1 MQCLSRAD
9 LQTVADGEGTEPQRV
24 HAGKCERCRALVDE
38 LRRDAARLAAVINS
52 GGEMSA
58 QASARI
64 RQSIAS
70 PTTRRGATTLRAT
83 SSAAG
88 WRRPAVV
95 SALATAAA
103 IAFVVFGVLPRAGAP
118 TTLSASEVLGRSLQ
132 TMSNTNGIEL
142 LDYEVVAEGIAE
154 GAWRIEHVIDHD
166 LPTRY
171 RISTYLSDGTLHS
184 ALSQDP
190 RRGRRS
196 QLVRV
201 DQRNYI
207 VNVESVQTPV
217 LSLPQMGQAL
227 VETAVTMM
235 QATSDQHL
243 TIIEGPSGRQYVV
256 EMPPVTP
263 SRASATLELYR
274 ARAVVSDGDFRIQA
288 FEAAG
293 ALLRQPFTVSFKLRR
308 QTVRAAADVA
318 PAEFEIPHGPDDV
331 VLDGVASDEP
341 VSELLTT
348 LVRELAHRQ
357 R

>member
-1 MQCLSRAD
+1 MQCLSRAE
-9 LQTVADGEGTEPQRV
+9 LQTVADGEGTERQRV
-24 HAGKCERCRALVDE
+24 HVDQCLQCGAGVDE
-38 LRRDAARLAAVINS
+38 LRRDVARIAAIVN
-52 GGEMSA
+52 GGADISA
-58 QASARI
+58 QAGARI

-70 PTTRRGATTLRAT
+70 PTDRRGATTLRGMP
-83 SSAAG
+83 SPAG
-88 WRRPAVV
+88 WRRPAVL

-103 IAFVVFGVLPRAGAP
+103 IVFVVFGVLPRVGAP

-132 TMSNTNGIEL
+132 TLSNAHGIEL
-142 LDYEVVAEGIAE
+142 LDYELVTEGITA

-171 RISTYLSDGTLHS
+171 RISTYLSDGTLYS

-190 RRGRRS
+190 QRGHRS

-207 VNVESVQTPV
+207 VKVDSVQTPV

-243 TIIEGPSGRQYVV
+243 SVIEGPSGRQYVV
-256 EMPPVTP
+256 EIPPVAP
-263 SRASATLELYR
+263 SRAAATLELYR
-274 ARAVVSDGDFRIQA
+274 ARAVVSDGDFRIHA
-288 FEAAG
+288 FEASG
-293 ALLRQPFTVSFKLRR
+293 ALLRQPFTVSFKLLR
-308 QTVRAAADVA
+308 QTVAMDVA
-318 PAEFEIPHGPDDV
+318 PSEFEIQPGPDDV

-348 LVRELAHRQ
+348 LVRELARRQ